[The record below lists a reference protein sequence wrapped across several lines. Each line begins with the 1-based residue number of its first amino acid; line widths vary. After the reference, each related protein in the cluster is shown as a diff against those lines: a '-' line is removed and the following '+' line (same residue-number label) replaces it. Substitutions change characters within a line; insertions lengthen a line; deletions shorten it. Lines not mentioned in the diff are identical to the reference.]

1 MAEPDLCSG
10 VTGDLNG
17 YKWKT
22 CIRGMMELFFVTSYE
37 DESRAGHIEV

>member
-1 MAEPDLCSG
+1 MAEQDLCSG

-22 CIRGMMELFFVTSYE
+22 CIRSTMELFFVTSYE
-37 DESRAGHIEV
+37 NESRAGHIDV